1 MHVVSGHLLLP
12 QENFEVVGLKVVE
25 QLRYLDYINQTILVT
40 LYLVQHCKQVLGK

>member
-1 MHVVSGHLLLP
+1 VVSGHLLLP

-25 QLRYLDYINQTILVT
+25 QLRYLDYIVT